1 MRVIE
6 SDILKRASLSISNKI
21 NFIIVGQ
28 WDIRVCNLD
37 DAFRLFV
44 YCLQRA
50 IAEME
55 TQINGVVLIMD
66 FKDFTLHQAK
76 HVTLAFLKKFAS
88 LIQVLSNNCNLFS
101 RLAFLRSSQDVFP
114 IRCMGINVVHEP
126 CVLKILV
133 SMIWPFLSQK
143 IRDRVCHFII
153 VYY

>member
-37 DAFRLFV
+37 DALRLFV

-50 IAEME
+50 IAEIE

-88 LIQVLSNNCNLFS
+88 LIQVLSNNCNFLVDWHFCAHHRTFFLSGAWESTLFTN
-101 RLAFLRSSQDVFP
+101 LAFWKFLYLWFGLSYHRKYATGYV
-114 IRCMGINVVHEP
+114 
-126 CVLKILV
+126 IL
-133 SMIWPFLSQK
+133 
-143 IRDRVCHFII
+143 
-153 VYY
+153 